1 MLAPAMIAG
10 RELGGSELLM
20 KKIIGTLAICAS
32 FLATP
37 VFAQTPA
44 QKPAQTPAPVASLP
58 AGCTEEG
65 KTAAYTEFTTFRTT
79 QVIKAYEA
87 AKKYLAC
94 SQGEDQYTAYLKK
107 WVAAY
112 EKENRKTKMVPMLYG
127 EKKYPEALGLGKDIL
142 ADEPEN
148 LRVLIDLGY
157 GSYLAAV
164 NLKQVSFNSDA
175 LTYSRKA
182 IQMIESGKAPA
193 TWAPFKGKDDTLAFL
208 HDVVGQ
214 LTLKDNPSAA
224 LTSFIKKAQ
233 FETDLK
239 KDPWTYYFIA
249 NAYENGP
256 YAKLSADYK
265 TRFEGKDETPESKL
279 ALENI
284 NQVIDRMVD
293 AYARAVALAGNDP
306 KYATPKKDWMDG
318 LSTWYKY
325 RHNGADT
332 GLTDLIASVLSKPLP
347 PEPTPVTT
355 LPSTPTSTN
364 STTGAPSAGS
374 AIGVTTGATTSATPA
389 ATSTAAPAT
398 TSSAPS
404 TAAAPKPTTPAKPK
418 PRNNHRRRT

>member
-1 MLAPAMIAG
+1 
-10 RELGGSELLM
+10 M
-20 KKIIGTLAICAS
+20 KKMIGPLSLFASLAILAVTAS
-32 FLATP
+32 
-37 VFAQTPA
+37 AQTPA
-44 QKPAQTPAPVASLP
+44 PAQTPAAAQGACS
-58 AGCTEEG
+58 EEA
-65 KTAAYTEFTTFRTT
+65 KTATYTEFTTLRTT
-79 QVIKAYEA
+79 NAKGAYEA

-112 EKENRKTKMVPMLYG
+112 EKEDRKVKMVPMLYG
-127 EKKYPEALGLGKDIL
+127 EKKYAEALGLGKAIL

-214 LTLKDNPSAA
+214 LTLKDNPSGA
-224 LTSFIKKAQ
+224 LSSFIKKAQ

-332 GLTDLIASVLSKPLP
+332 GLTELIASVLSKPLP

-355 LPSTPTSTN
+355 LPATPTSTN
-364 STTGAPSAGS
+364 PSNTGS
-374 AIGVTTGATTSATPA
+374 AIGVTTGATTSATPS
-389 ATSTAAPAT
+389 ATSAPAPAT
-398 TSSAPS
+398 TSSATS
-404 TAAAPKPTTPAKPK
+404 TTAAPKPTTPAKPK